1 MVVHV
6 AQADS
11 VPYVGL
17 DARKAWLLVA
27 ALAVSSI
34 FWLLAWYGDTVQ
46 SMVSTWIHSETFAH
60 GFLILPISGWL
71 IWRKRHEIT
80 ATGLAPSPWMVVP
93 LVIVTFGWLLGELA
107 SVVVVK
113 QYCLIFMIL
122 LLVAAIVGNRIA
134 KQLAFPLL
142 YLMFAVPFGE
152 VLLPTLMEHTADFAV
167 LALRLTGIPVY
178 REGLYFTVPSGN
190 WSVVEACSGLRY
202 LIASLTLGFLY
213 AYLTYRSFKRR
224 AVFVALSIVV
234 PIVANWLRA
243 YMIVMIGHL
252 SSMKYAVGVDH
263 LIYGWLF
270 FGVVMLLLFWAG
282 SFWREDDVDQ
292 ASVAIGPQMVA
303 IAHSTWGGIATAT
316 LICVAAI
323 TVAPTYASRL
333 QSASHTEPTLA
344 LPEGAGGWRAAQATA
359 TEWVPHYLNPIA
371 RVRQAYEN
379 GANRAL
385 LYIGY
390 YRNQR
395 QHSELI
401 ASQNVLVHSTD
412 KVWAGVR
419 ESSRS
424 ERFGKHEFSF
434 TETIVRSHNQRLVVW
449 RWYWVDGHY
458 TVNPYWAKWL
468 QARSQLFGRGDDGA
482 VIVVAES
489 FESDPQEATG
499 RLRSFVEAMLP
510 QVTAALHNAR
520 MSGQKK

>member
-1 MVVHV
+1 MVAHT
-6 AQADS
+6 AQAES
-11 VPYVGL
+11 VPNVAS
-17 DARKAWLLVA
+17 DARKAWLLFA
-27 ALAVSSI
+27 ALAASSI

-46 SMVSTWIHSETFAH
+46 SMVSTWMHSETFAH

-71 IWRKRHEIT
+71 IWRKRREIT
-80 ATGLAPSPWMVVP
+80 SIGLAPNLWMAVP
-93 LVIVTFGWLLGELA
+93 LAIVTFGWLLGDLA
-107 SVVVVK
+107 SVVVVQ

-122 LLVAAIVGNRIA
+122 FLVAALVGTRIA
-134 KQLAFPLL
+134 KLLAFPLL

-152 VLLPTLMEHTADFAV
+152 VLLPTLMEHTADFVV

-224 AVFVALSIVV
+224 AVFVVLSIVV
-234 PIVANWLRA
+234 PIFANWLRA

-252 SSMKYAVGVDH
+252 SSMKFAVGVDH

-282 SFWREDDVDQ
+282 SFWREDEADQ
-292 ASVAIGPQMVA
+292 TSAAIVPQPVA

-316 LICVAAI
+316 LICAAVI
-323 TVAPTYASRL
+323 SVAPTFASRL
-333 QSASHTEPTLA
+333 QSASHTQPTLA
-344 LPEGAGGWRAAQATA
+344 LPEGAGGWRTAQGTA
-359 TEWVPHYLNPIA
+359 IEWVPHYLNPST
-371 RVRQAYEN
+371 RVHQAYEN
-379 GANRAL
+379 GVNRAL

-401 ASQNVLVHSTD
+401 ASQNVLVHSAD
-412 KVWAGVR
+412 KVWGSVR

-424 ERFGKHEFSF
+424 GRFGEHEFSF

-449 RWYWVDGHY
+449 RWYWVDGRY
-458 TVNPYWAKWL
+458 TVNPYWAKVL

-482 VIVVAES
+482 VIVAAEA
-489 FESDPQEATG
+489 FESNPQEATVK
-499 RLRSFVEAMLP
+499 LQSFVEAMLP
-510 QVTAALHNAR
+510 QVTATLSNAR
-520 MSGQKK
+520 MSGQKN